1 MASSKELESE
11 LTQLVADF
19 LHYAPRALKIRSK
32 DGQIVPLRLNTA
44 QTYVHSRIE
53 EQIKNT
59 GKARALILKGRQ
71 QGMSTLIGARFY
83 WLTSMRFG
91 KQASILTHLQDST
104 DALFDMTR
112 RYHELCP
119 VEMKQPT
126 SAASAKELRFSELD
140 SGYNV
145 ATAGS
150 RATGRGRTIQYFHG
164 SEVAF
169 WQNAEDH
176 LAGIGQAV
184 PDLPG
189 TEVYLESTANG
200 VGNLFHQMWIEA
212 EKGKSEY
219 IPIFVPWH
227 WQAEYRKVPPSDFKL
242 DDDERIY
249 SQLHQLD
256 DGQMCWRRA
265 KIAGDFRNDAALF
278 CQEYPA
284 TSAEAFRRVHGN
296 PLIDPDHVAIARKAA
311 VDPGSAP
318 LVMGLDPAEYGSDD
332 TALVLRRGR
341 KIEKIIRWNG
351 KGTMETVGLA
361 AKIYDEWQPVCVN
374 VDCTGVGSGVADR
387 LAELGYQVNR
397 IHFGERAIES
407 AQYINR
413 RAEMWGL
420 MRYWLADAPCS
431 VPDDDVLESE
441 LCAPQYTYDSSRRLK
456 LESKEEM
463 RKRGVSS
470 PDSGDALALTFAV
483 PVYAPIEGTK
493 PRSWREKERA
503 NWRV

>member
-1 MASSKELESE
+1 MNNADLEA
-11 LTQLVADF
+11 LRPYVKDF
-19 LHYAPRALKIRSK
+19 LHYAPHALKIRSK
-32 DGQIVPLRLNTA
+32 DGQIVPFVINAA
-44 QTYVHSRIE
+44 QTVVHSMLE
-53 EQIKNT
+53 DQIKRT
-59 GKARALILKGRQ
+59 GKVRALILKGRQ
-71 QGMSTLIGARFY
+71 QGMSTYIGARFY
-83 WLTSMRFG
+83 WKTSLRAG

-119 VEMKQPT
+119 DALKQPT
-126 SAASAKELRFSELD
+126 SAASAKELRFTDMD
-140 SGYNV
+140 SGYTV

-150 RATGRGRTIQYFHG
+150 KAVGRGRTIQYMHC
-164 SEVAF
+164 SEAAF
-169 WQNAEDH
+169 WPNAEDH

-189 TEVYLESTANG
+189 TEVIFESTANG
-200 VGNLFHQMWIEA
+200 VGNLFHQMWINA
-212 EKGKSEY
+212 EKGKGEY
-219 IPIFVPWH
+219 IPVFIPWFL
-227 WQAEYRKVPPSDFKL
+227 QLEYRKKPPADFALYDSERIYAQLHKL
-242 DDDERIY
+242 DDE
-249 SQLHQLD
+249 
-256 DGQMCWRRA
+256 QMYWRRV
-265 KIAGDFRNDAALF
+265 KIQDDFRNDMALF

-296 PLIDPDHVAIARKAA
+296 PLINPDHVAIARKTV
-311 VDPGSAP
+311 VDPGPAP

-332 TALVLRRGR
+332 TALMIRRGR

-361 AKIYDEWQPVCVN
+361 AKLYDEWQPVCVN

-420 MRYWLADAPCS
+420 MRDWLADAPCS

-470 PDSGDALALTFAV
+470 PDGADAFALTFAV